1 MYWNIIE
8 KEETNSKGEK
18 EIIGIPILK
27 YYNVFHISQVEGV
40 EPLEKPFSDV
50 QPVENAEQLINDYVA
65 RERINYK
72 ETISN
77 KGRQSRWLYFRQ
89 LKTDKNTPPDR
100 KGGVYSMLLYV
111 MVIQEQHHNKQVN
124 IYKQLKHIGVNVIQG

>member
-18 EIIGIPILK
+18 ENIGIPILR

-77 KGRQSRWLYFRQ
+77 KGRQSR
-89 LKTDKNTPPDR
+89 
-100 KGGVYSMLLYV
+100 
-111 MVIQEQHHNKQVN
+111 
-124 IYKQLKHIGVNVIQG
+124 

>member
-1 MYWNIIE
+1 MKYNIIRV
-8 KEETNSKGEK
+8 KP
-18 EIIGIPILK
+18 IINYMYHNYSSAAMFARVKRLKLSCIGTSLRKKKQTARAKKKPILK

-77 KGRQSRWLYFRQ
+77 KGRQSR
-89 LKTDKNTPPDR
+89 
-100 KGGVYSMLLYV
+100 
-111 MVIQEQHHNKQVN
+111 
-124 IYKQLKHIGVNVIQG
+124 